1 MFGRTAPALALR
13 IRGPSADLIMR
24 RRAAPRPSPRAR
36 IRCLTFIGCLTIVAA
51 TLVAACTSPAAVTRY
66 TKSATLVTAKLP
78 DVTDALSRSCRRTA
92 SYRLRRT
99 SSDWYGDDSLRAACA
114 SRDAALRTVTQAT
127 RTLSAYFAAL
137 ESLAENKLTDYDARV
152 DALGGAVGDAGD
164 FDKQQVKAIEGLA
177 KFASSRATDGYRR
190 TRLREA
196 IAAQNDNVQAVTSAL
211 HEILGRDFA
220 QLLEN
225 DVAAQTSF
233 YRAALT
239 ESSRTDPLSAIL
251 VRDAYDERAAQLA
264 DRSAAV
270 RSLAQALLTVGRGH
284 QALYDAR
291 NHLGGKKLLAVIVS
305 NAREL
310 DTAIARVEKAF

>member
-1 MFGRTAPALALR
+1 
-13 IRGPSADLIMR
+13 MR

-36 IRCLTFIGCLTIVAA
+36 IRRLTL
-51 TLVAACTSPAAVTRY
+51 LVALAAGCTSPAAVARY
-66 TKSATLVTAKLP
+66 TRSATLVTAKLP
-78 DVTDALSRSCRRTA
+78 DVADALSRSCRRTA

-99 SSDWYGDDSLRAACA
+99 SAEWYGDDSLRVACA
-114 SRDAALRTVTQAT
+114 DREAALRTVA
-127 RTLSAYFAAL
+127 RANRVLSAYFAAL
-137 ESLAENKLTDYDARV
+137 ESLADNKATDYDTQV
-152 DALGGAVGDAGD
+152 EALGSAVGEAGD
-164 FDKQQVKAIEGLA
+164 FDGKQVKAIEGLA
-177 KFASSRATDGYRR
+177 KFASSRLTDGYRR

-211 HEILGRDFA
+211 HEILDRDLA

-225 DVAAQTSF
+225 DVAAQTTF

-239 ESSRTDPLSAIL
+239 ERSRADPLTAIL
-251 VRDAYDERAAQLA
+251 VRDAYDDRAAQLA
-264 DRSAAV
+264 ERSAAV

-291 NHLGGKKLLAVIVS
+291 NHLGGRKLLAAIVS

-310 DTAIARVEKAF
+310 ETAVARVNKAF